1 MECGHGRM
9 TESGHRLLP
18 YISGI
23 AELTLVP
30 YKLRNTQLRSHDGVT
45 RYNFGPVHSIP
56 HEPCRADRGPQV
68 GAADAK
74 WCRPSTTPAAKCDD
88 AKYTRS

>member
-18 YISGI
+18 YISGL
-23 AELTLVP
+23 AELKLLP
-30 YKLRNTQLRSHDGVT
+30 YKLRDTQLRTHEGVT
-45 RYNFGPVHSIP
+45 RYNFGPVNSIP
-56 HEPCRADRGPQV
+56 LGRRRADRGPQV
-68 GAADAK
+68 DAPDAK